1 VQDKCSQKALDKQI
15 MNETRS
21 TVRENTLGGK
31 AIFGIVCGA
40 HFINHFQSAMLGVI
54 YPLMM
59 KELGMGYMAIAS
71 LAAVYNTLGNVF
83 QALYGFIVP
92 YVRRGVILGLGNCV
106 LGLSVVASGFASS
119 YQHFFTTRLLG
130 GVGSSPQ
137 HPIGSSMLASYFGS
151 ARGRALAFH
160 STAGQMGSLLAP
172 LLAALA
178 ITWVGWRGVF
188 WTVGALATVIG
199 MICFVFRD
207 SFRTS
212 SANQAKSRLTPLG
225 WEAYK
230 KCLKNKDI
238 LLVSLVFMAG
248 AAGRGQDINEVYIIP
263 HFVHDFHLD
272 ITYGAFL
279 FTFIQV
285 GSLCGPFVWGW
296 VSDRFD
302 RKLVIQMSLL
312 VSALSTLW
320 LAWQEAISASL
331 FVNLVI
337 YGASVTSRQ
346 TLTQALLSDLVGEE
360 LFDAAFSLYYFIGF
374 VSIPFWTV
382 ITGGI
387 MTKYGFG
394 PAFSVISISYLLG
407 MGLLT
412 FLRRTPIQK
421 S

>member
-1 VQDKCSQKALDKQI
+1 MI
-15 MNETRS
+15 TETPS
-21 TVRENTLGGK
+21 ENSSART
-31 AIFGIVCGA
+31 AVFGVVCGA
-40 HFINHFQSAMLGVI
+40 HFFNHFQSAMLGVI

-71 LAAVYNTLGNVF
+71 LAAVYNTLGSVL
-83 QALYGFIVP
+83 QAAYGFIVP
-92 YVRRGVILGLGNCV
+92 YVRRGVILGVGNCV
-106 LGLSVVASGFASS
+106 LGLSVAASGFASN

-137 HPIGSSMLASYFGS
+137 HPVGSSILASQFGA

-160 STAGQMGSLLAP
+160 STAGQLGSLVAP
-172 LLAALA
+172 LLAAVL
-178 ITWVGWRGVF
+178 ITQLGWRGVF
-188 WTVGALATVIG
+188 WTVGIVTTIFG

-207 SFRTS
+207 RLLPAS
-212 SANQAKSRLTPLG
+212 SQKTQSRLTPLG

-230 KCLKNKDI
+230 KCLMNKNV

-263 HFVHDFHLD
+263 HFVRDFHLD

-296 VSDRFD
+296 VSDRVD
-302 RKLVIQMSLL
+302 RKLVIQVSLL

-331 FVNLVI
+331 FFNLVI
-337 YGASVTSRQ
+337 YGAATTSRQ
-346 TLTQALLSDLVGEE
+346 TLTQALLSDLVGDD

-382 ITGGI
+382 ITGGV
-387 MTKYGFG
+387 MTKFGFG
-394 PAFSVISISYLLG
+394 PAFSVISTSYLLS
-407 MGLLT
+407 MSLLLLLHVPKKESNLT
-412 FLRRTPIQK
+412 RAQL
-421 S
+421 